1 MATSNNDQQQ
11 SPSATTS
18 GRLDL
23 ILPHLSDIR
32 IPTTGDKVYKDECVY
47 CFDTPS
53 SPDGIYICMK
63 TFLGLGRKFVPFHH
77 VRTGSAVYL
86 NIRRKTVPV
95 KKDFSNDDK
104 SKITKLAINVEGGFQ
119 TADNKL
125 EHQEYN
131 SIIIMPD
138 FIEISLDLTG
148 STELPD
154 KVVMA
159 VSGILS
165 AESASKRAELESLE
179 NTWDGEKRSVSK
191 HSEKLIQLD
200 NGVRIPPSGWKCQK
214 CDIREGLWLN
224 LTDGSIGCGR
234 KYFDGTG
241 GNNHASEHYDETKYP
256 LVVKL
261 GTITPNGADV
271 YSYEEDAMVLD
282 PNLDKHLSHFGI
294 NLSDC
299 RKTEKS
305 MLEMEIDLNKRFDE
319 WSIIQEDG
327 LELKPLFG
335 PGFTGMANLGNSCY
349 LNSVMQMLFNIPDF
363 IDEYYRQDK
372 SVQYRESDNIDPAGD
387 LRTQLMRLAAGLLSG
402 EYSLFSENLNEQIGI
417 CPQLFKNLIGRNH
430 AEFKSKRQQ
439 DAQEFLLYVI
449 EKIEKMHHAEQNR
462 GRNRTVEP
470 PGDCFKFEIEQRVEC
485 GESGKVKYTNR
496 QESHLSLPVTDV
508 PIQNQAEYDAYLA
521 LKQQAEVNGEK
532 LDSSH
537 TVHPIIKLTDCI
549 DNFAAKVRIEEFY
562 SSAVN
567 RKTFATMTSR
577 FRTFPDF
584 LLIHLKKFTLNENWT
599 PKKLDISMDVP
610 DHIDLECFRAQGKQ
624 QNEEELPEDAIVE
637 DGNNTASTNVPS
649 FEFNQEFL
657 QQLIDMGFAVE
668 ACKRALF
675 HTQNAGME
683 QATGW
688 ILEHLDDPTTMEP
701 FVIPSNASLPQGEQT
716 SNASGQLSQVE
727 IEPEALQTLRDMG
740 MPERYACLALK
751 FNNNQAERAIEW
763 YFSNE
768 HQIDSIEREELA
780 KQAQMNASSTDNQ
793 QQQQQTT
800 RDGVGRYELVG
811 FISHMGQS
819 TFCGHYVVH
828 LKKTLPSE
836 TESSQT
842 PNSSSTL
849 SSSQAEQQWVIFND
863 NKVAISER
871 PPKQFAYIYLY
882 RRCT

>member
-1 MATSNNDQQQ
+1 MATSNDDQPPA
-11 SPSATTS
+11 STS

-23 ILPHLSDIR
+23 ILPHLGDIR
-32 IPTTGDKVYKDECVY
+32 IPNAGDKIYKDECVY
-47 CFDTPS
+47 CFDTPA

-63 TFLGLGRKFVPFHH
+63 TFFGLGRKFVPFHH
-77 VRTGSAVYL
+77 NRTGSAVYL
-86 NIRRKTVPV
+86 NIRRKTIPV

-119 TADNKL
+119 TDDNKL

-138 FIEISLDLTG
+138 FVEISLDLNG
-148 STELPD
+148 SPELPD

-165 AESASKRAELESLE
+165 AESASRRAELESLE
-179 NTWDGEKRSVSK
+179 NTWDGEKRPISK
-191 HSEKLIQLD
+191 HSENLVQLD
-200 NGVRIPPSGWKCQK
+200 NGIRIPPSGWKCQK
-214 CDIREGLWLN
+214 CDMREGLWLN
-224 LTDGSIGCGR
+224 LSDGSIGCGR

-241 GNNHASEHYDETKYP
+241 GNNHASEHYEQTKYP

-282 PNLDKHLSHFGI
+282 PQLDKHLAYFGI
-294 NLSDC
+294 NISDC

-363 IDEYYRQDK
+363 IHEYYRSDK
-372 SVQYRESDNIDPAGD
+372 AIQYQESDHVDPPGD

-402 EYSLFSENLNEQIGI
+402 EYSLFSENLSEQIGI
-417 CPQLFKNLIGRNH
+417 SPQLFKNLIGRNH
-430 AEFKSKRQQ
+430 QEFMSKRQQ

-449 EKIEKMHHAEQNR
+449 EQIEKNHQIEQSR
-462 GRNRTVEP
+462 GRNRSVEP

-521 LKQQAEVNGEK
+521 LKQQTESNGEK

-537 TVHPIIKLTDCI
+537 TVQPIIKLTDCI
-549 DNFAAKVRIEEFY
+549 NNFAAKVRIEEFY

-577 FRTFPDF
+577 FRTFPDY

-610 DHIDLECFRAQGKQ
+610 DFLDLEIFRAQGKQ
-624 QNEEELPEDAIVE
+624 PDEEELPDDASNSDVNVAK
-637 DGNNTASTNVPS
+637 DGNNSSSQNVPS

-657 QQLIDMGFAVE
+657 QQLIDMGFPIE
-668 ACKRALF
+668 ACKRALY
-675 HTQNAGME
+675 HTKNGGME
-683 QATGW
+683 LATSW

-701 FVIPSNASLPQGEQT
+701 FVVPSSNSSHPQT
-716 SNASGQLSQVE
+716 CNASGQLPQVE
-727 IEPEALQTLRDMG
+727 IEPQALQMLQDMG
-740 MPERYACLALK
+740 IPERYACLALK
-751 FNNNQAERAIEW
+751 INNNQTERAIEW
-763 YFSNE
+763 YFTNE

-780 KQAQMNASSTDNQ
+780 KQTQIMNTSGQ
-793 QQQQQTT
+793 QQQHST

-836 TESSQT
+836 
-842 PNSSSTL
+842 NDV
-849 SSSQAEQQWVIFND
+849 SQAQ
-863 NKVAISER
+863 NKSS
-871 PPKQFAYIYLY
+871 
-882 RRCT
+882 